1 MTSADSRS
9 AAASKEMRVRVE
21 SSKKRLTT
29 VRPRRVGSFLIGRSA
44 TQGHLLGGVEDQ
56 DGVVAGEVG
65 GRDEV
70 TLHLGFSGWLE
81 GFQACG
87 RAEGRRTS
95 PERAYG
101 SVPATARPRGGL
113 LDAEQHGVA
122 AVLPGELDLDRLPQR
137 RGEVLADVVR
147 ADGEFPVAAVDEDRE
162 LHRARAADV
171 AERVEGGA
179 DRAAGEEHVVDQD
192 DQAALDPLAGDVG
205 AGQGARRAQPQVVAV
220 HGDVER
226 SDRRLPAGD
235 LFEFVGEPTG
245 EEHAP
250 GRDAEQ
256 HHVVGALGASRR
268 SRGRYGSAHGR
279 CRGPRER
286 GAPRCRCRRAVRP

>member
-1 MTSADSRS
+1 M
-9 AAASKEMRVRVE
+9 
-21 SSKKRLTT
+21 
-29 VRPRRVGSFLIGRSA
+29 
-44 TQGHLLGGVEDQ
+44 
-56 DGVVAGEVG
+56 
-65 GRDEV
+65 
-70 TLHLGFSGWLE
+70 
-81 GFQACG
+81 
-87 RAEGRRTS
+87 
-95 PERAYG
+95 
-101 SVPATARPRGGL
+101 
-113 LDAEQHGVA
+113 
-122 AVLPGELDLDRLPQR
+122 
-137 RGEVLADVVR
+137 
-147 ADGEFPVAAVDEDRE
+147 AAVDQDRE
-162 LHRARAADV
+162 LHRAGAADV

-256 HHVVGALGASRR
+256 HHVVGALGAFDDLVGDTGQHTGDVGGLENGARRVAGVVVLCVHKKRTSFSASRD
-268 SRGRYGSAHGR
+268 GSLKDVEFASSTLPGLAP
-279 CRGPRER
+279 GPGPTPREV
-286 GAPRCRCRRAVRP
+286 PVRTIRLDASK